1 MYGAGHADGSCKILS
16 RILRVLC
23 GCRDHGTDA
32 SFHIRGAAAINPA
45 VFNLGSKGVM
55 APLVTVND
63 IHSINVPVHQDCLS
77 RTAAMDDA
85 QNASVFVNVHLV
97 KAIVNHGFL

>member
-1 MYGAGHADGSCKILS
+1 MHGAGYTDIACKILA
-16 RILRVLC
+16 RVLC
-23 GCRDHGTDA
+23 ILGRGRNHGADA
-32 SFHIRGAAAINPA
+32 SFHIRGAAAVNPA
-45 VFNLGSKGVM
+45 VINLGSKGVM